1 LCKYLRMSAL
11 WVSDLKR
18 ALVAAT
24 AYFLA
29 LFALG
34 FVLGTIRVV
43 FVVPRFGQLA
53 GTFAE
58 VPIMLTAAYV
68 ICRWTLRQWR
78 VTRTT
83 AIRWIMVPWFLVLL
97 FAFEALLGLIL
108 FGRTL
113 SEQWAALLTLAGLV
127 GLFAQIIAALLPA
140 FVGKG
145 EQS

>member
-1 LCKYLRMSAL
+1 MSAL
-11 WVSDLKR
+11 WVFDLKR

-43 FVVPRFGQLA
+43 FVAPRFGQLA

-83 AIRWIMVPWFLVLL
+83 AIRWTMVLWFLVLL
-97 FAFEALLGLIL
+97 FAFEALLGLTL

-113 SEQWAALLTLAGLV
+113 SEQWAALLTLAGLL
-127 GLFAQIIAALLPA
+127 GLSAQIVAALLPA